1 MSLARSIPRDHRKD
15 SSTRSSDASEIIDKL
30 MKDVNGAGRSIEE
43 RFSLDRFVFCRI
55 SKINFVNLIYAREY
69 ILRNPFI
76 EILKWIILSKILRSS
91 TILNRQIFFC
101 FEWIIIFMTRI
112 KIKFVIKSYAILPCL
127 VFASIF

>member
-1 MSLARSIPRDHRKD
+1 MRAKL
-15 SSTRSSDASEIIDKL
+15 STSWL

-69 ILRNPFI
+69 ILLNPFI

-91 TILNRQIFFC
+91 TILNRQIFFLLRMDNY
-101 FEWIIIFMTRI
+101 FYMTRI
-112 KIKFVIKSYAILPCL
+112 KIKFVIKSYFTLSCICEYILNFQFFNQVTNPKTL
-127 VFASIF
+127 IHLF